1 MGFAVLH
8 SRAFTFYFSL
18 KKKRFWQSQSER
30 KKKNKNEFKSK
41 TSALLP
47 HWVEERLQSAVG
59 MKNPMY
65 HSG

>member
-1 MGFAVLH
+1 MILAAPV
-8 SRAFTFYFSL
+8 RKE
-18 KKKRFWQSQSER
+18 KKT
-30 KKKNKNEFKSK
+30 KNEFKSK

-47 HWVEERLQSAVG
+47 LWVEERLQSAVG